1 MDIDQAI
8 MEVLFMSSDTL
19 NVGLYF
25 YRQGYQVLPYEK
37 GSKHPFSKNWSDFR
51 FKNEA
56 ELTKWVES
64 GNDLGLLPNNDFI
77 WVDLDTDH
85 GDYDGR
91 ENYFDFITNAD
102 PSVFAYKPLSDN
114 LHIFYKPSIE
124 IQQTGDKSLLDGVEI
139 SSQVMPIRIN
149 GSYLF
154 QNLDLARPFIDQLYD
169 LPDKII
175 KLHELMNRPVPIKN
189 HSKKQKIYKSHNIV
203 NYLKKVAPF
212 EDGGRSTSYRKLIYT
227 MVVKN
232 GMPYELVKPLV
243 DKWDESTIGFAS
255 EEPSEYEHATRN
267 PG

>member
-1 MDIDQAI
+1 
-8 MEVLFMSSDTL
+8 MSSDTL

-37 GSKHPFSKNWSDFR
+37 GAKHPFGKNWSNFR

-124 IQQTGDKSLLDGVEI
+124 IQQTGDKSLLEGVEI
-139 SSQVMPIRIN
+139 SSQIMPIRIN
-149 GSYLF
+149 GSYIF
-154 QNLDLARPFIDQLYD
+154 QNLYLDRPFINQLYD

-175 KLHELMNRPVPIKN
+175 KLHELMNRPVPILKN
-189 HSKKQKIYKSHNIV
+189 KR
-203 NYLKKVAPF
+203 F
-212 EDGGRSTSYRKLIYT
+212 
-227 MVVKN
+227 
-232 GMPYELVKPLV
+232 
-243 DKWDESTIGFAS
+243 
-255 EEPSEYEHATRN
+255 TRN
-267 PG
+267 ITS

>member
-1 MDIDQAI
+1 MATNQAI

-37 GSKHPFSKNWSDFR
+37 GSKHPFCKNWSDFR
-51 FKNEA
+51 FKTEE

-102 PSVFAYKPLSDN
+102 PSIFAYKPLSDN
-114 LHIFYKPSIE
+114 LHIFYKPSIK
-124 IQQTGDKSLLDGVEI
+124 IQQTGDKSILEGVEI
-139 SSQVMPIRIN
+139 SSQIMPIRIN
-149 GSYLF
+149 GSYIF
-154 QNLDLARPFIDQLYD
+154 QNLYLDRPFINQLYD

-189 HSKKQKIYKSHNIV
+189 HSKKQKVYKKHNIV

-243 DKWDESTIGFAS
+243 DKWDQSTIDFAS
-255 EEPSEYEHATRN
+255 EEPYEYEHATRY
-267 PG
+267 PS

>member
-1 MDIDQAI
+1 MVIDQAI
-8 MEVLFMSSDTL
+8 MEVLFMSSDIL
-19 NVGLYF
+19 IVGIYF

-37 GSKHPFSKNWSDFR
+37 NSKHPFGKNWSDFR

-85 GDYDGR
+85 GDYNGR

-102 PSVFAYKPLSDN
+102 PSIFAYKPLSDN
-114 LHIFYKPSIE
+114 LHIFYKPSIK
-124 IQQTGDKSLLDGVEI
+124 IQQTGDKSLLEGVEI
-139 SSQVMPIRIN
+139 SSQTMPIRIN

-154 QNLDLARPFIDQLYD
+154 QNLDLARPFIEQLYD

-175 KLHELMNRPVPIKN
+175 KLHELMNRSVPIKN
-189 HSKKQKIYKSHNIV
+189 HSKKQKVYKKHNIV

-212 EDGGRSTSYRKLIYT
+212 EAGGRSTSYRKLVYT
-227 MVVKN
+227 MVKKN

-267 PG
+267 PE